1 MVARTLARKNLLIYN
16 VFMMK
21 KSLASLA
28 IILTIPFLSSCQEKG
43 TTEKALLTYG
53 TYIEANISNLPTLDN
68 DALLE
73 KVQSDEVFLL
83 AVNQGEYSES
93 CLCWSTF
100 LNVIEKYTNSFYEK
114 VYLYNAQEQTDSM
127 KGLGIKKLNQSTP
140 MLYIFKGK
148 DQIASFSYSNNK
160 DKAIFSDI
168 TGEEMDKRVHQYI
181 DKPRMFYVDEKYIDE
196 QMVKRQSSV
205 LLFMRSGC
213 DDCKYV
219 IPNVIIPYINHYKVI
234 NNILLFDM
242 QTYYE
247 LQKQQDNGS
256 KPYDNLKEK
265 YQLTENNGNLLGY
278 QQGVVPTIHY
288 YEKGILKDSAV
299 FFNDVVAKKEDGSYY
314 ISDSFYSEQRLT
326 SLQYVNNVQNK
337 VLKGMSLNA
346 DEVATTPSGYNYWL
360 QEKAAVYHT
369 PLFEAFLDYYV
380 KAYLV

>member
-1 MVARTLARKNLLIYN
+1 
-16 VFMMK
+16 MMK
-21 KSLASLA
+21 KSLVL
-28 IILTIPFLSSCQEKG
+28 LTVMLTTPFLSSCQKEK
-43 TTEKALLTYG
+43 TNVKNLLTYG
-53 TYIEANISNLPTLDN
+53 SYIEVSVSNLPELDN

-73 KVQSDEVFLL
+73 KVQSEEVFLL
-83 AVNQGEYSES
+83 ATNQGEYSEG

-100 LNVIEKYTNSFYEK
+100 LNVIENYTNSFKER

-127 KGLGIKKLNQSTP
+127 KDLGIKKINQSTP

-148 DQIASFSYSNNK
+148 DQIAAFSYGNNK
-160 DKAIFSDI
+160 DKEIFSDI
-168 TGEEMDKRVHQYI
+168 SGKEMDAKIHQYVERP
-181 DKPRMFYVDEKYIDE
+181 KMFYVDEKIIDQRILE
-196 QMVKRQSSV
+196 QKTSV

-219 IPNVIIPYINHYKVI
+219 IPNVIIPYINHYSVA
-234 NNILLFDM
+234 NSILLFDM
-242 QTYYE
+242 QPYYE
-247 LQKQQDNGS
+247 LQKQQDSSS

-288 YEKGILKDSAV
+288 YESGELKDSAV
-299 FFNDVVAKKEDGSYY
+299 FFNDVVAKKDDGTYY
-314 ISDSFYSEQRLT
+314 ISDSFYSEERLT
-326 SLQYVNNVQNK
+326 SLHYLNNVQNK
-337 VLKGMSLNA
+337 VLKDMSISA
-346 DEVATTPSGYNYWL
+346 DEVATTPSGYAYWL